1 MTDHTNSELRQVLQK
16 LCMMNNK
23 FMNLMLDDNI
33 DAAQIMLRVILKDD
47 TIKVISVRI
56 QDFIQNL
63 FGHSAQLDILAK
75 DSTGRLFN
83 VEIQRSDE
91 GAPAK
96 RARFYSSALDTRFL
110 RNGADYVD
118 LPDTYVIFITENDV
132 LQDNLPIYNVQ
143 RTIKQSNRPFA
154 DGSHIIYVNSQCRDN
169 TALGYLMQDLHCTE
183 PARLHYSKFGKRMK
197 FLKDSKEGEEKMTD
211 ILDLYIEKKIKE
223 RTESRF
229 QQMVAQKAEEIAE
242 QRAEQKTEQIVLNLL
257 KNGITE
263 EIAAKAAD
271 MPLAEVRELAKR
283 LSA

>member
-91 GAPAK
+91 GARQSGPGSIA
-96 RARFYSSALDTRFL
+96 ARLIHAFYAMALTTAACLIPTLFLLQKMMCCRITYPYITCSALLNKTIGHLQMAHILFMSTA
-110 RNGADYVD
+110 NAATTQ
-118 LPDTYVIFITENDV
+118 PWVI
-132 LQDNLPIYNVQ
+132 
-143 RTIKQSNRPFA
+143 
-154 DGSHIIYVNSQCRDN
+154 
-169 TALGYLMQDLHCTE
+169 
-183 PARLHYSKFGKRMK
+183 
-197 FLKDSKEGEEKMTD
+197 
-211 ILDLYIEKKIKE
+211 
-223 RTESRF
+223 
-229 QQMVAQKAEEIAE
+229 
-242 QRAEQKTEQIVLNLL
+242 
-257 KNGITE
+257 
-263 EIAAKAAD
+263 
-271 MPLAEVRELAKR
+271 
-283 LSA
+283 